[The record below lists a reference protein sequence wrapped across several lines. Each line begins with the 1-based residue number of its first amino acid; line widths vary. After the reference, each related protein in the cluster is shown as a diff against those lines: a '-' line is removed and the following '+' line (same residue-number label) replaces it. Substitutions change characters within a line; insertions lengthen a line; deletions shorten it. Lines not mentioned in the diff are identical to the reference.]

1 MICRSPMLKPR
12 KVSVFSD
19 FLIFERVDM
28 MIPEYADNAA
38 LIPKNTS
45 LIIAR
50 VPLAHQPKKGWD
62 PQADKQQICKPIAKP
77 NPDTLDLSQ
86 MNGTEE
92 DKINAMMQQS
102 TMDYD
107 PKG

>member
-1 MICRSPMLKPR
+1 
-12 KVSVFSD
+12 
-19 FLIFERVDM
+19 M
-28 MIPEYADNAA
+28 MIPEYADNAV

-62 PQADKQQICKPIAKP
+62 PQADKPQIVKQIAKP

-102 TMDYD
+102 TIDYD

>member
-1 MICRSPMLKPR
+1 MVCL
-12 KVSVFSD
+12 
-19 FLIFERVDM
+19 FLS
-28 MIPEYADNAA
+28 EYADNAA

-62 PQADKQQICKPIAKP
+62 PQADKPQIVKPLAKA

-92 DKINAMMQQS
+92 DKINAMMHQS
-102 TMDYD
+102 TLDYD